1 MDFSTRFRS
10 LLTPEVTIYESFIAS
25 LLGSIV
31 LIKLIIN
38 SLNDAF
44 ILLVPLLI
52 FLFSSYITGQ
62 TIFFRKER
70 STMQKNLIYV
80 LSIPLV
86 FLAWSSYLII
96 LIPKFSDPTFSLYS
110 LHLNKYIMLII
121 SLAALIKLMV
131 LFLFSGR
138 LKIRP
143 LSETSI
149 NVHPLVLVIIVII
162 ALYLCFSNSNLIIGF
177 SNAFI
182 TCGIL
187 LSLAHLV
194 PVKPLDFAG
203 GNS

>member
-1 MDFSTRFRS
+1 MNFSTRFRS

-31 LIKLIIN
+31 LIKLSIN
-38 SLNDAF
+38 SLDVILVLF
-44 ILLVPLLI
+44 IPLSI
-52 FLFSSYITGQ
+52 SLFNFYITGQ
-62 TIFFRKER
+62 TIFLRKER

-96 LIPKFSDPTFSLYS
+96 LIPKFSDPAFSLS
-110 LHLNKYIMLII
+110 ALPLNEYIMLII
-121 SLAALIKLMV
+121 SVAALIKLFV
-131 LFLFSGR
+131 LFLFSGKF
-138 LKIRP
+138 KIRP

-149 NVHPLVLVIIVII
+149 HIHPLVLAIIVII
-162 ALYLCFSNSNLIIGF
+162 ALYLCFSNSNLILGF

-187 LSLAHLV
+187 LNLAYAV
-194 PVKPLDFAG
+194 PERSFDFVG